1 MQEKIEN
8 LIWIT
13 KKSHVVLIAKDHL
26 VTTNP
31 PIDIDNN
38 AHTMI
43 KNALLFMTML
53 EKWLRMSSCEC
64 IIVPLWCSL

>member
-13 KKSHVVLIAKDHL
+13 KKSHVVLIAKDDL
-26 VTTNP
+26 VTTSP
-31 PIDIDNN
+31 PIDIDDS

-43 KNALLFMTML
+43 KNALLFVT
-53 EKWLRMSSCEC
+53 K
-64 IIVPLWCSL
+64 LWVYHCAIMVFLVKKNTQRP